1 MDQYVFVIFICGV
14 AFLFGLILITINHIL
29 KKRRNKEIFRFISG
43 AAFGKCKKLIL
54 ESISESMDILPN
66 KIAEVKNAIDG
77 E

>member
-1 MDQYVFVIFICGV
+1 MDQYVFAIFICGV
-14 AFLFGLILITINHIL
+14 AFLFGSILIVMNHIL
-29 KKRRNKEIFRFISG
+29 KKRRNKEIFLFISET
-43 AAFGKCKKLIL
+43 AFVKCKKLIL